1 MESTVGAFTLLFLG
15 GAVLVIVWIVL
26 PFAVF
31 GIKPLLRE
39 LIQEQRNTQHLLR
52 QMEGGPDA
60 PARPNAGDTVPGSQ
74 YRGAPR
80 RDYPP
85 N

>member
-1 MESTVGAFTLLFLG
+1 MESAVGALSLLYLG
-15 GAVLVIVWIVL
+15 LLVLIVVWVVL

-39 LIQEQRNTQHLLR
+39 LIQEQRNTQKLLR

-60 PARPNAGDTVPGSQ
+60 PPKADAGGDTVPGQ
-74 YRGAPR
+74 HR
-80 RDYPP
+80 RR
-85 N
+85 

>member
-1 MESTVGAFTLLFLG
+1 MESAVGALSLLYLG
-15 GAVLVIVWIVL
+15 LLVLIVVWVVL

-39 LIQEQRNTQHLLR
+39 LIAEQRNTQKLLR

-60 PARPNAGDTVPGSQ
+60 PRKPADPGDTVPGQ
-74 YRGAPR
+74 HQR
-80 RDYPP
+80 R
-85 N
+85 

>member
-1 MESTVGAFTLLFLG
+1 MESAVGAMSLLWLG
-15 GAVLVIVWIVL
+15 LLVLVVVWIVL

-39 LIQEQRNTQHLLR
+39 LIQEQRNTQKLLR

-60 PARPNAGDTVPGSQ
+60 PTKADAGDTVPGSQ
-74 YRGAPR
+74 YRGRAR

-85 N
+85 S

>member
-1 MESTVGAFTLLFLG
+1 MESAVGALSLLYLG
-15 GAVLVIVWIVL
+15 LLVLIVVWVVL

-39 LIQEQRNTQHLLR
+39 LIAEQRNTQRLLR

-60 PARPNAGDTVPGSQ
+60 PPKADAGDTVPGAQ
-74 YRGAPR
+74 HRGRPR

-85 N
+85 P